1 MKKIILAAIA
11 TIWMAAAAQAQIGY
25 KGQMSLELLP
35 GITHAGGWTGTFR
48 LGAFLSEHSNLG
60 AGVWFDHTTYDASMG
75 DSFKTSQWMGSVDY
89 RYSLPVN
96 RFIFMPGGGLLL
108 GGEQSDTVS
117 KLGNLLPYAN
127 QFIYGVAVNLGFE
140 YVLGR
145 NWALVAEPRLHYLFK
160 TNFDNLKLSINVGIK
175 CYF

>member
-1 MKKIILAAIA
+1 MKRIFLAVIA
-11 TIWMAAAAQAQIGY
+11 IWMAAAAQAQIGY
-25 KGQMSLELLP
+25 KGQVSMELLP

-60 AGVWFDHTTYDASMG
+60 AGVWFDHTTYDASRG
-75 DSFKTSQWMGSVDY
+75 DSFKTSQWLGSVDY
-89 RYSLPVN
+89 RYALPVN

-117 KLGNLLPYAN
+117 KLGNLLPYAS
-127 QFIYGVAVNLGFE
+127 QFIFGVSLNLGVE

-145 NWALVAEPRLHYLFK
+145 NWALVAEPRLYYLFK
-160 TNFDNLKLSINVGIK
+160 TQFDSLKFSLNVGIK
-175 CYF
+175 YYF